1 MNRVCLVSVAV
12 LLMAGMANANA
23 QTDADAQYKAGA
35 DFARE
40 IKGKGDS
47 SLNNFN
53 PGDSIPN
60 YTDSPGEKNYY
71 GGVTATGDG
80 AMKADGTQEW
90 TTNEATQA
98 VTDSFINNPKE
109 PISPDAPF
117 IQASQDVQSRAD
129 TIIGK
134 TGQTQC
140 ETQNINRSEF
150 TNYTCERDLLVEQA
164 CTREA
169 SIKENVTTEKQQKE
183 VTVPVTLTVSSG
195 TAWSGK
201 LVIPENGRLLRVA
214 VNATNMPIPY
224 TSDCNNTWSG
234 KCEKAM
240 KESFTIMGQSLPV
253 KIDKLPN
260 YSEQCSGGKNG
271 SCTVRY
277 NDGFSSVNSAFNVDM
292 WVGAGQSFDVQKQSH
307 FAWGV
312 ASSFPISITLTFEID
327 VVVAYPEVVWSE
339 YCPFSKEEGK
349 LSKSECIK
357 PGETRTVIVANKPY
371 SFTQSCWMYKDTYMT
386 QAADAGTCKKYI
398 DNPACTLAS
407 RQCAFSA
414 EDGSGCLHEFAT
426 FSCETRTSGT
436 VMICGGESFC
446 LDGECERA
454 QKGKNNDFA
463 PVVSALAALAAAG
476 KDVADLNGVDVRA
489 FTGSAKFCKK
499 FAVGFSDCCKDSGWG
514 QDIGIANCS
523 TEEKALGKA
532 KEKQL
537 TVSVGEFCSKKVLGV
552 CLEKKRGYCQFD
564 SKLAQIVQQQGRNG
578 QLRIGFGAAKS
589 PDCRGITQ
597 TELQQIKFDNLDF
610 SNFFE
615 DLQNNQNIPD
625 NNALT
630 ERVREQI
637 ATQLQSK

>member
-71 GGVTATGDG
+71 GGVTATSDG
-80 AMKADGTQEW
+80 AMKADGAQEW
-90 TTNEATQA
+90 TTNKATQA

-134 TGQTQC
+134 TGQMQC
-140 ETQNINRSEF
+140 EAQQINRSEF
-150 TNYTCERDLLVEQA
+150 TNYSCERDIQVEQA
-164 CTREA
+164 CTRTAEITGNWTEGWETRFVTISPGSFSFQPSGNNALFSFQAPVTGNVVWATLNVWVASNRYLWNMPTSFMNTSFNLQHTA
-169 SIKENVTTEKQQKE
+169 SIALSAAGM
-183 VTVPVTLTVSSG
+183 TLSEGQIVSGLAQG
-195 TAWSGK
+195 T
-201 LVIPENGRLLRVA
+201 L
-214 VNATNMPIPY
+214 VNAGNLF
-224 TSDCNNTWSG
+224 NTQFVQ
-234 KCEKAM
+234 EKSSTFTLEM
-240 KESFTIMGQSLPV
+240 LMNVKTKVFNPTITWTES
-253 KIDKLPN
+253 
-260 YSEQCSGGKNG
+260 
-271 SCTVRY
+271 
-277 NDGFSSVNSAFNVDM
+277 
-292 WVGAGQSFDVQKQSH
+292 
-307 FAWGV
+307 
-312 ASSFPISITLTFEID
+312 
-327 VVVAYPEVVWSE
+327 
-339 YCPFSKEEGK
+339 CPFSKSEGTLKNTECIESGSTKTVVVEGK
-349 LSKSECIK
+349 
-357 PGETRTVIVANKPY
+357 PY
-371 SFTQSCWMYKDTYMT
+371 QVTQACWKYKDTYMT

-414 EDGSGCLHEFAT
+414 EDGGGCLHEYET
-426 FSCETRTSGT
+426 WSCETRTAGK
-436 VMICGGESFC
+436 VMICGGDTFC

>member
-90 TTNEATQA
+90 TTNKATQA

-117 IQASQDVQSRAD
+117 IQASQDVQSRAY

-134 TGQTQC
+134 TGQMQC
-140 ETQNINRSEF
+140 EAQQINRSEF
-150 TNYTCERDLLVEQA
+150 TNYSCERDIQVEQA
-164 CTREA
+164 CTRTAEITGNWTEGWETRFVTISPGSFSFQPSGNNALFSFQAPVTGNVVWGTLNVWVASNRYLWNMPTSFMNTSFNLQHTA
-169 SIKENVTTEKQQKE
+169 SIALSAAGM
-183 VTVPVTLTVSSG
+183 TLSEGQIVSGLAQG
-195 TAWSGK
+195 T
-201 LVIPENGRLLRVA
+201 L
-214 VNATNMPIPY
+214 VNAGNLF
-224 TSDCNNTWSG
+224 NTQFVQ
-234 KCEKAM
+234 EKSSTFTLEM
-240 KESFTIMGQSLPV
+240 LMNVKTKVFNPTITWTES
-253 KIDKLPN
+253 
-260 YSEQCSGGKNG
+260 
-271 SCTVRY
+271 
-277 NDGFSSVNSAFNVDM
+277 
-292 WVGAGQSFDVQKQSH
+292 
-307 FAWGV
+307 
-312 ASSFPISITLTFEID
+312 
-327 VVVAYPEVVWSE
+327 
-339 YCPFSKEEGK
+339 CPFSKSEGTLKNTECIEPGSTKTVVVEGK
-349 LSKSECIK
+349 
-357 PGETRTVIVANKPY
+357 PY
-371 SFTQSCWMYKDTYMT
+371 QVTQACWKYKDTYMT

-414 EDGSGCLHEFAT
+414 EDGGGCLHEYET
-426 FSCETRTSGT
+426 WSCETRTAGK
-436 VMICGGESFC
+436 VMICGGDTFC